1 MTAKGRISL
10 GSERPHIASVI
21 GLTLRAENIHIN
33 TMRRILFI
41 PLLLST
47 VLMACRDNARVQ
59 GTITNGEGET
69 IVLEHLM
76 SSAITPL
83 DSAKLDSKGR
93 YRLNA
98 EVTEPGFYRL
108 RIGEGN
114 MVLLQLSPEDR
125 ATVDGN
131 LLDLYMSYDVSGS
144 EGSLQLRELDR
155 YLRRNYEES
164 DSLRQVFAQLRTAT
178 NSDSLVAV
186 LEPQFNAKQADKVKF
201 IYGFIDR
208 HKGSLVTLSALQ
220 ALNPQEH
227 PEKLEEVAEA
237 LSASMPGSAYVKE
250 FQARVA
256 DIRAQQ
262 QAAQRTSIGGLAPE
276 IAVNDPDG
284 NPIKLSDLRGKVVL
298 IDFWAAWCKPCRM
311 ENPNVVR
318 MYKRFKAKG
327 FEIFGVSLDRDRDA
341 WLRAIADDGLTWK
354 HGSELRFWQS
364 SFVPTY
370 NLEGIPMTYLV
381 DAEGRIIAKG
391 LRGAE
396 LERKLEEVLGS

>member
-1 MTAKGRISL
+1 
-10 GSERPHIASVI
+10 
-21 GLTLRAENIHIN
+21 
-33 TMRRILFI
+33 MRRILFA
-41 PLLLST
+41 PFLLSILLT
-47 VLMACRDNARVQ
+47 ACQDNARVQ
-59 GTITNGEGET
+59 GTITNGDGET

-93 YRLNA
+93 YSLNA
-98 EVTEPGFYRL
+98 DVTEPGFYRL
-108 RIGEGN
+108 RIGDGN
-114 MVLLQLSPEDR
+114 MVLLLLSPEDR

-131 LLDLYMSYDVSGS
+131 FLDLYMSYDVSGS
-144 EGSLQLRELDR
+144 EGSVQLRELDH
-155 YLRRNYEES
+155 YLRKNYEES

-186 LEPQFNAKQADKVKF
+186 LEPQFNAKQAEKVKF
-201 IYGFIDR
+201 IYGFIDQ
-208 HKGSLVTLSALQ
+208 HKGSLVALSALQ

-227 PEKLEEVAEA
+227 PDKFEQVAEA
-237 LSASMPGSAYVKE
+237 LSASMPESAYVKE

-256 DIRAQQ
+256 DIRAQR

-276 IAVNDPDG
+276 IAINDPDG

-318 MYKRFKAKG
+318 MYNRFKAKG

-341 WLRAIADDGLTWK
+341 WLKAIADDGLTWK

-396 LERKLEEVLGS
+396 LERKLEEVLGK

>member
-1 MTAKGRISL
+1 
-10 GSERPHIASVI
+10 
-21 GLTLRAENIHIN
+21 
-33 TMRRILFI
+33 MRRFLFV
-41 PLLLST
+41 PFLLST
-47 VLMACRDNARVQ
+47 LLTACQDNARVQ
-59 GTITNGEGET
+59 GTITNSDGET
-69 IVLEHLM
+69 IILEQIM

-83 DSAKLDSKGR
+83 DSVQLDDKGR
-93 YRLNA
+93 YKLNA

-108 RIGEGN
+108 RIGENN
-114 MVLLQLSPEDR
+114 MVLLLLSPEDR

-131 LLDLYMSYDVSGS
+131 MLDLYMSYDVSGS
-144 EGSLQLRELDR
+144 EGSAQLRELDH
-155 YLRRNYEES
+155 YLRKNYEES
-164 DSLRQVFAQLRTAT
+164 DSLRQVFAKLRSAT
-178 NSDSLVAV
+178 NADSLVAV
-186 LEPQFNAKQADKVKF
+186 LEPQFNAKQAEKVEF

-208 HKGSLVTLSALQ
+208 HKGSLVALSALQ
-220 ALNPQEH
+220 TLNPQEH
-227 PEKLEEVAEA
+227 PDKFEQVAEA
-237 LSASMPGSAYVKE
+237 LSASMPESAYVKE

-256 DIRAQQ
+256 DIRTQR

-276 IAVNDPDG
+276 IAISDPDG
-284 NPIKLSDLRGKVVL
+284 NPIKLSDFRGKVVL

-318 MYKRFKAKG
+318 MYKRFKDKG

-341 WLRAIADDGLTWK
+341 WLKAIADDGLTWK

-381 DAEGRIIAKG
+381 DAEGVIIGKG

-396 LERKLEEVLGS
+396 LERKLEEVLGK

>member
-1 MTAKGRISL
+1 
-10 GSERPHIASVI
+10 
-21 GLTLRAENIHIN
+21 
-33 TMRRILFI
+33 MRRILLI
-41 PLLLST
+41 PALLST
-47 VLMACRDNARVQ
+47 LLMACQDNTRVQ

-76 SSAITPL
+76 SSAITSL
-83 DSAKLDSKGR
+83 DSATLDSKGR
-93 YRLNA
+93 YKLNA

-114 MVLLQLSPEDR
+114 MVLLQLSPDDR

-131 LLDLYMSYDVSGS
+131 MLDLYMSYDVSGS
-144 EGSLQLRELDR
+144 EGSLQLRELDH
-155 YLRRNYEES
+155 YLRKNYEES
-164 DSLRQVFAQLRTAT
+164 DSLRQVFTQLRNAT

-201 IYGFIDR
+201 IYDFLER

-227 PEKLEEVAEA
+227 PDKFEEVAEA
-237 LSASMPGSAYVKE
+237 LAATMPESAYVKE

-256 DIRAQQ
+256 DIK
-262 QAAQRTSIGGLAPE
+262 AQRQASQRTNIGSPAPE
-276 IAVNDPDG
+276 IAVSDPDG
-284 NPIKLSDLRGKVVL
+284 NPIKLSDFLGKVVL

-318 MYKRFKAKG
+318 TYKRFKPKG
-327 FEIFGVSLDRDRDA
+327 FEVFGVSLDRDRDA
-341 WLRAIADDGLTWK
+341 WIKAIADDKLTWK
-354 HGSELRFWQS
+354 QGSELRFWQS
-364 SFVPTY
+364 SFVPVY
-370 NLEGIPMTYLV
+370 NLDGIPMTYLV
-381 DAEGRIIAKG
+381 DAEGVIIAKG

-396 LERKLEEVLGS
+396 LESKLEEILGN